1 MTAKFFGRA
10 LTSSLLAAAAAT
22 ASAQDSPG
30 SALTEKNIPA
40 PSPASTIR
48 QTSDRPA
55 EMPPKPPT
63 ITCKAGELTVVA
75 ENSTLGSIL
84 SAVQGC
90 IGIRFDVP
98 ADSREERTFVHLGPA
113 PVPAVLRS
121 LLESSGDDFVIEP
134 SASNPDA
141 IQSVILIAR
150 AKTDDRGEPSNENRT
165 LTAARRAWLDERRM
179 TRTPAAPAEN
189 SGDPPAELSSDNQS
203 PAETPPAE
211 NQPSTPAAG
220 TDNTDAAQTAAV
232 PASAPNPAPAPDAS
246 TNATDTNGQLQG
258 QITSMQQLFQQRQQM
273 IQGQI
278 KPQSPVASSSP
289 Q

>member
-1 MTAKFFGRA
+1 MNAKFFGLA
-10 LTSSLLAAAAAT
+10 LTSALLAAAM

-40 PSPASTIR
+40 PAPVSTIR
-48 QTSDRPA
+48 PTPDRPA

-63 ITCKAGELTVVA
+63 ITCRGGELTVVA

-84 SAVQGC
+84 TAVQGC

-150 AKTDDRGEPSNENRT
+150 AKTDDRGDPSSESRT
-165 LTAARRAWLDERRM
+165 LTAARRAWLDERRT

-189 SGDPPAELSSDNQS
+189 SGDPSGDLSADNQS
-203 PAETPPAE
+203 PAEALPAE
-211 NQPSTPAAG
+211 N
-220 TDNTDAAQTAAV
+220 
-232 PASAPNPAPAPDAS
+232 PASAPAAGADNADVAPAAVQPPAPSPATAPAPDAS

-273 IQGQI
+273 IQGPA
-278 KPQSPVASSSP
+278 KPQSPAASSSP